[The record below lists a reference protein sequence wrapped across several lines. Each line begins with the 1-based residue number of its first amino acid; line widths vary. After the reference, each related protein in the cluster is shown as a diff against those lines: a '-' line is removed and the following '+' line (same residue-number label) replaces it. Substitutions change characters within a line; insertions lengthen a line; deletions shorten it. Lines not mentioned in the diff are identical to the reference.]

1 MLANNTCWIPT
12 RRQSLPTR
20 VVRHDMAM
28 SVIELAWWQMTVR
41 WLAHLG
47 WRVVAE
53 QRQRRAILI
62 GVLLGLLALA
72 AGRRP
77 ASVFTRNDQELV
89 LLPQACIPGAATSFR
104 FGDRPALACFCPMA
118 FRFGRQTGLPVQSS
132 ESVQPLLRPSSCRCA
147 ACNMGS
153 RLTP

>member
-72 AGRRP
+72 AG
-77 ASVFTRNDQELV
+77 
-89 LLPQACIPGAATSFR
+89 AA
-104 FGDRPALACFCPMA
+104 
-118 FRFGRQTGLPVQSS
+118 SS
-132 ESVQPLLRPSSCRCA
+132 ERFYSERSGISVVAPGFHSGGGNL
-147 ACNMGS
+147 
-153 RLTP
+153 